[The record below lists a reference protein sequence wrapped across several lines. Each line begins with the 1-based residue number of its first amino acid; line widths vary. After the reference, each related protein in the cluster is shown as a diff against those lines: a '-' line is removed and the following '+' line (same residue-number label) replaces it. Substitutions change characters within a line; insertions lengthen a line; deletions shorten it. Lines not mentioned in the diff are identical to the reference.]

1 MSPHDPALAGR
12 ELAQRHLR
20 KEEVDG
26 LRAIEKVWKNMTVA
40 RSQSLKLNNGIQSNR
55 KAMPV
60 FSVGKFVTPE
70 DTIIEL
76 IAPMKAKKQPTALSQ
91 R

>member
-1 MSPHDPALAGR
+1 
-12 ELAQRHLR
+12 
-20 KEEVDG
+20 
-26 LRAIEKVWKNMTVA
+26 MTVA